1 MIIIFLILAT
11 ISDLY
16 NRTIPNLLLIG
27 MFLYSIYLNHNSFP
41 VFFISLLISLLV
53 ILPLYKLNFFAGG
66 DAKLLI
72 ILGTIVGYSN
82 LHYLFPIIF
91 IIGGLQSLIYKL
103 FFQNKNQ
110 DQKNIPY
117 ALSIFIGYIIFF
129 YYF

>member
-1 MIIIFLILAT
+1 MVLAIFLVTAT
-11 ISDLY
+11 LNDLY

-41 VFFISLLISLLV
+41 AFFISLLISSLI

-82 LHYLFPIIF
+82 LHYLFSIIF
-91 IIGGLQSLIYKL
+91 IIGGFQGLICKV
-103 FFQNKNQ
+103 FQNKN
-110 DQKNIPY
+110 KTPGNIPY

>member
-82 LHYLFPIIF
+82 LHYLFSIIF
-91 IIGGLQSLIYKL
+91 IIGGFQGLIYKL
-103 FFQNKNQ
+103 LQNKNK
-110 DQKNIPY
+110 DQRNIPY